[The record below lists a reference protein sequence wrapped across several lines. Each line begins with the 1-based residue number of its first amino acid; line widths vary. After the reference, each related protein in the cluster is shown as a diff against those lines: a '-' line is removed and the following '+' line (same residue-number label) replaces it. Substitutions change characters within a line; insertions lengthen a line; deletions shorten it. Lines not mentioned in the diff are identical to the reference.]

1 MHWEN
6 YSSLRLTC
14 GDASPVKRRYSITSD
29 VLSYQLCPLQYS
41 FYKIRKYES
50 SMTNQ
55 VYYGTVIH
63 QVLDRAH
70 MHFKGVLDPQK
81 RGLIPTDEDI
91 EHYFFEVNQALKAR
105 RISAGE
111 VVKEQALCIIKR
123 FNRVEGPTLYPR
135 VVNTECNLQA
145 DKTDYIL
152 NGNVDV
158 LAISEDNPES
168 VEIWDY
174 KGTNRFELGDPRMQQ
189 YIYQMQVYA
198 ELYRK
203 QTGIMPQKAIIYFLN
218 TLGGDYEP
226 RQRPGNAVYEV
237 TLDPESVDIAMDDFS
252 NTVSKI
258 EQSRRTGIWSPP
270 DSAPPK
276 ETCDICDKR
285 WTCTY
290 SQEPHSMR
298 YP

>member
-6 YSSLRLTC
+6 YSLLHLPYSDST
-14 GDASPVKRRYSITSD
+14 PVKRRYSITSD

-41 FYKIRKYES
+41 FYKIRKYEA

-70 MHFKGVLDPQK
+70 MHYKGVLDPAK
-81 RGLIPTDEDI
+81 AGTLPTDADI
-91 EHYFFEVNQALKAR
+91 EHYFDEVNQALRAR

-111 VVKEQALCIIKR
+111 LVKVQALSIIKR
-123 FNRVEGPTLYPR
+123 FNRVEGPALYPR

-158 LAISEDNPES
+158 LAVSEENPDS

-174 KGTNRFELGDPRMQQ
+174 KGTNALPLGDSRLNQ

-198 ELYRK
+198 ELYRR
-203 QTGIMPQKAIIYFLN
+203 QTGVMPEKAIIYFLN

-226 RQRPGNAVYEV
+226 TERPGNAVFEV
-237 TLDPESVDIAMDDFS
+237 KLDPASVDIAMDDFS
-252 NTVSKI
+252 ETVAKI
-258 EQSRRTGIWSPP
+258 EQSRKTGVWAVPNPP
-270 DSAPPK
+270 PPK

-285 WTCTY
+285 WTCAY
-290 SQEPHSMR
+290 SKEPHSMR
-298 YP
+298 FP